1 MYPNLFKSLGL
12 KLEDLDKYEVPL
24 IIGFDG
30 NITVLK
36 GTNWLPVQTGSKVVS
51 VDFIVVDAFSPYTAI
66 LAKPWL
72 HAMRGRFHLAT
83 F

>member
-24 IIGFDG
+24 IGFDG
-30 NITVLK
+30 NITVPK

-72 HAMRGRFHLAT
+72 HAMRGSFIHVAC
-83 F
+83 